1 MKNTESLFEKLNQHH
16 AQDIYPLH
24 MPGHK
29 RALPSPGNVYEMDI
43 TEIGGFDCL
52 HHATGILREISRR
65 AARLYHADE
74 TYLLIGGST
83 AGLLCA
89 ISAVCKAGE
98 TLLMA
103 RNCHRAVYNA
113 AYLNRLHVSYVYPQW
128 LDAWGMFGGVSAEA
142 VDKALGKDASIGAVV
157 ITSPTYEGMVSD
169 VAAIAACCHRH
180 GAVLVV
186 DEAHGAHFGFSQGM
200 PQSAVTLGADV
211 VIQSLHKTMPA
222 LTQTALL
229 HVNGT
234 RVDRTRIARYF
245 SIYQTSSP
253 SYVLMGSIDACI
265 TLMETEG
272 AQLFADYE
280 ARLKVLRQAL
290 AENKR
295 LKLVQLDEKQKKDG
309 AVYAV
314 DPGRIVL
321 SLRNNCLP
329 ASGGMLLQ
337 QFRKKYRMELE
348 MAGLDYVVAIVTA
361 ADTDEGLRRFAQA
374 ARKIDA
380 GFVRMGEN
388 MAQAECGQETDKAAK
403 RKTDAGFA
411 EAEETVYGQAAVDT
425 ETESAAKTAR
435 ETDVRD
441 ALQIVPQICMPLAQ
455 AYDGRTEGCPLFD
468 SAGEISAEFVYLY
481 PPGIPLI
488 VPGERIQ
495 EAHLT
500 QLARAMEQGISVE
513 GPADITLSQIRV
525 IWSDV

>member
-1 MKNTESLFEKLNQHH
+1 MKNTETLFEKLNQHH

-89 ISAVCKAGE
+89 ISAVCKTGD
-98 TLLMA
+98 TLLLA
-103 RNCHRAVYNA
+103 RNCHRAAYNA
-113 AYLNRLHVSYVYPQW
+113 AYLNRLNVSYVYPQW
-128 LDAWGMFGGVSAEA
+128 LDAWGMFGGVSVEA
-142 VDKALGKDASIGAVV
+142 VDQALGKDASIRAVV

-180 GAVLVV
+180 GAVLIV

-234 RVDRTRIARYF
+234 RVDRARIARFF

-265 TLMETEG
+265 TQMETEG
-272 AQLFADYE
+272 TRLFADYE
-280 ARLKVLRQAL
+280 ARLKGLRQAL
-290 AENKR
+290 AKNKR
-295 LKLVQLDEKQKKDG
+295 LKLVQLDEKQKRDG

-321 SLRNNCLP
+321 SLQNNGLP
-329 ASGGMLLQ
+329 ASGGKLLR
-337 QFRKKYRMELE
+337 QFREKYRLELE

-361 ADTDEGLRRFAQA
+361 MDTDEGLRRFVSA

-380 GFVRMGEN
+380 GLART
-388 MAQAECGQETDKAAK
+388 AETA
-403 RKTDAGFA
+403 RKTD
-411 EAEETVYGQAAVDT
+411 V
-425 ETESAAKTAR
+425 K
-435 ETDVRD
+435 D
-441 ALQIVPQICMPLAQ
+441 ALQIRPQICMPLAQ
-455 AYDGRTEGCPLFD
+455 AYDGRTEGCLLFD

-495 EAHLT
+495 EAHLVQIT
-500 QLARAMEQGISVE
+500 RAMEQGISVE

-525 IWSDV
+525 IR

>member
-1 MKNTESLFEKLNQHH
+1 MKNTETLFEKLNQHH

-89 ISAVCKAGE
+89 ISAVCKTGD
-98 TLLMA
+98 TLLLA
-103 RNCHRAVYNA
+103 RNCHRAAYNA
-113 AYLNRLHVSYVYPQW
+113 AYLNRLNVSYVYPQW
-128 LDAWGMFGGVSAEA
+128 LDAWGMFGGVSVEA
-142 VDKALGKDASIGAVV
+142 VDQALGKDASIRAVV

-169 VAAIAACCHRH
+169 VAVIAACCHRH
-180 GAVLVV
+180 GAVLIV

-234 RVDRTRIARYF
+234 RVDRARIARFF

-265 TLMETEG
+265 TQMETEG
-272 AQLFADYE
+272 TRLFADYE
-280 ARLKVLRQAL
+280 ARLKGLRQAL
-290 AENKR
+290 AKNKR
-295 LKLVQLDEKQKKDG
+295 LKLVQLDEKQKRDG

-321 SLRNNCLP
+321 SLQNNGLP
-329 ASGGMLLQ
+329 ASGGKLLR
-337 QFRKKYRMELE
+337 QFREKYRLELE

-361 ADTDEGLRRFAQA
+361 MDTDEGLRRFVSA

-380 GFVRMGEN
+380 GLART
-388 MAQAECGQETDKAAK
+388 AETA
-403 RKTDAGFA
+403 RKTD
-411 EAEETVYGQAAVDT
+411 V
-425 ETESAAKTAR
+425 K
-435 ETDVRD
+435 D
-441 ALQIVPQICMPLAQ
+441 ALQIRPQICMPLAQ
-455 AYDGRTEGCPLFD
+455 AYDGRTEGCLLFD

-495 EAHLT
+495 EAHLVQIT
-500 QLARAMEQGISVE
+500 RAMEQGISVE

-525 IWSDV
+525 IR